1 MQSSPPPPTQTGL
14 FSAQLPWAVLPNQ
27 PSYPCSFSLRLTL
40 VPARFHPSFLHP
52 ASQVA
57 LVVKNLPAS
66 AGDARVVGSV
76 PGSGR
81 SPGGGNGNPLQY
93 SCLENPTMD
102 TRAWRATVHGAAKSW
117 TQLNTTPPS
126 FSLLTLDNQLTAH
139 SHTAD
144 LSWVFGL
151 PIKLWVSQARKG
163 TTMLTIDEL
172 DSQRLHLG
180 LQWRAEPFSP
190 AASISPSRV

>member
-1 MQSSPPPPTQTGL
+1 
-14 FSAQLPWAVLPNQ
+14 
-27 PSYPCSFSLRLTL
+27 
-40 VPARFHPSFLHP
+40 
-52 ASQVA
+52 
-57 LVVKNLPAS
+57 
-66 AGDARVVGSV
+66 
-76 PGSGR
+76 
-81 SPGGGNGNPLQY
+81 
-93 SCLENPTMD
+93 MD
-102 TRAWRATVHGAAKSW
+102 TRAWRATVHGATKSW

>member
-1 MQSSPPPPTQTGL
+1 M
-14 FSAQLPWAVLPNQ
+14 
-27 PSYPCSFSLRLTL
+27 
-40 VPARFHPSFLHP
+40 
-52 ASQVA
+52 A
-57 LVVKNLPAS
+57 LVVNNLPANG
-66 AGDARVVGSV
+66 GDETDAGSV

-102 TRAWRATVHGAAKSW
+102 RRAWRATVHGAAKSW
-117 TQLNTTPPS
+117 TQLTAPS

-139 SHTAD
+139 SHTVD

-172 DSQRLHLG
+172 DCQRLHLG
-180 LQWRAEPFSP
+180 LQWRTEHFFP
-190 AASISPSRV
+190 AGSISPSRV